1 MAPLVV
7 ALLALLVSLA
17 GVALGWLLARARA
30 RTAPDVGAE
39 VDAAVARAVASLA
52 TERDQAV
59 RSAVDAVVTVAR
71 SELGHHTE
79 AASRDLESGRSAI
92 DARLAAL
99 HGELSRVGSLVTDLQ
114 QERAQQHGQLIEGL
128 DAAAR
133 STHELAGTTAT
144 LREALAS
151 SRARGQWGER
161 MCEDVLRLAGFVE
174 GVNYVR
180 QTAVAGG
187 GIPDVTFLLPQ
198 GRALHMD
205 VKFPADNYL
214 RVLDAVNE
222 SAAAAATA
230 QFLRDVRARVREV
243 TVRGY
248 TEGDASLD
256 YVLLFIPNES
266 IYSFVHEHDR
276 DLVDDA
282 LRQRVVLCSP
292 FTLFAVLAVVRQT
305 VDAYGVERTADR
317 ILDVLGGFTQE
328 WERFSG
334 SVDKLGRGLDTTQR
348 AFDELSGTRRRQL
361 QKHVDRVEELRSE
374 RELDVDPPVL
384 RAVGEP

>member
-1 MAPLVV
+1 MAPL
-7 ALLALLVSLA
+7 LLALAAVLV
-17 GVALGWLLARARA
+17 GALVGWLLARARPA
-30 RTAPDVGAE
+30 AAAGAE
-39 VDAAVARAVASLA
+39 VDAAIARAVASLA
-52 TERDQAV
+52 TERDLAV

-71 SELGHHTE
+71 SELGHHTDT
-79 AASRDLESGRSAI
+79 AARDLEAGRSAI
-92 DARLAAL
+92 DARLTSL
-99 HGELSRVGSLVTDLQ
+99 QHELGRVGSLVTDLQ
-114 QERAQQHGQLIEGL
+114 QERAQQHGQLVEGL

-133 STHELAGTTAT
+133 STRELAGTTAS

-161 MCEDVLRLAGFVE
+161 MCDDVLRLAGFLE

-198 GRALHMD
+198 GRVLHMD

-214 RVLDAVNE
+214 RVLDAPTDD
-222 SAAAAATA
+222 AAAAATA

-248 TEGDASLD
+248 TDGEDSLD

-292 FTLFAVLAVVRQT
+292 FTLFAVLAVVRQA
-305 VDAYGVERTADR
+305 VDAYGVERTADQ

-334 SVDKLGRGLDTTQR
+334 AVDKLGRGLETTQR
-348 AFDELSGTRRRQL
+348 AFDDLSGTRRRQL
-361 QKHVDRVEELRSE
+361 QKQIDRVEELRRE
-374 RELDVDPPVL
+374 RELEADLPLL